1 MPKLTGQTSRL
12 RKNYMLATG
21 LGEGEREHEK
31 LHGARRSNR
40 N

>member
-1 MPKLTGQTSRL
+1 MPKLTGQASRL
-12 RKNYMLATG
+12 RKKYMLETG

-31 LHGARRSNR
+31 LHGARRSNW